1 MIRLSELLG
10 FVIVVLTDAVKVLRP
25 HGIQFDV
32 IQVFVLY
39 AVFAGRFSHTPLH
52 RQRLVVAFEWKIFLV
67 ESGGGAV
74 DVMGAGGQEHRQPL
88 RRARVG
94 LADLRQLA
102 RHTGVCHVRVE
113 GGAEGGS
120 DADEDEHVEARRVLV
135 RLWVEMRTFRGG
147 AGLQGEDAWSLRAR
161 RFY

>member
-1 MIRLSELLG
+1 MIRLSESLRNA
-10 FVIVVLTDAVKVLRP
+10 IVVDMAVRVALP
-25 HGIQFDV
+25 HGNQI
-32 IQVFVLY
+32 LLAP
-39 AVFAGRFSHTPLH
+39 AVFFSRFNHAPLH
-52 RQRLVVAFEWKIFLV
+52 RERLVVAFEWKIFLV

-74 DVMGAGGQEHRQPL
+74 DVTGAGGQEHRQPL

-102 RHTGVCHVRVE
+102 RHTGVRRVRVE

-135 RLWVEMRTFRGG
+135 RLWVEMRTFRG

>member
-1 MIRLSELLG
+1 MIRLSELPRYA
-10 FVIVVLTDAVKVLRP
+10 IVVYKAFLVAFP
-25 HGIQFDV
+25 HGQL
-32 IQVFVLY
+32 VFVAS
-39 AVFAGRFSHTPLH
+39 AVWVGHVVPAPLH
-52 RQRLVVAFEWKIFLV
+52 RQRLVVAFEWNIFLV

-74 DVMGAGGQEHRQPL
+74 DVTGAGGQEHRQPL
-88 RRARVG
+88 RWARVG

-102 RHTGVCHVRVE
+102 RHTGVRRVRVE

-135 RLWVEMRTFRGG
+135 RLWVEMRTFRG